1 VPQRETVEAVR
12 ANILRAE
19 TLKLRANLLE

>member
-1 VPQRETVEAVR
+1 VRETVEAVR

-19 TLKLRANLLE
+19 TLKLRATILE

>member
-1 VPQRETVEAVR
+1 VRETVEAVR
-12 ANILRAE
+12 ANRLRAK

>member
-1 VPQRETVEAVR
+1 VRETVEAIR
-12 ANILRAE
+12 ANRLRAE